1 MNSDNLTYKSSIE
14 ESIKKTIKTDNDV
27 LRNQLV
33 NEINETN
40 STPKKK
46 FTVTKL
52 FQELSISPKSLFD
65 ESELFKQQ
73 SSNQHEFSKSCMV
86 LSENNQNEDID
97 DTSLFNSNN
106 NNVND
111 LDFNREIEDDFNTN
125 EVFDSEMSAINGNRY
140 AEGQDT
146 ITSLKNSVFIN
157 KLNEI
162 KNKRNKA
169 NKNKPTPATSTQ
181 SINTDS
187 STYNSISGDIPQT
200 PQPKRALLIRSDSSL
215 STLNSKKK
223 LPILSRRGSR
233 VKTTSESTSVNIS
246 PGQLI
251 ETLNAIENDEI
262 EVEDDAIELKKT
274 LLLTL
279 QNEKEETIRKRK
291 VVKHVAKTLACFF
304 LLLTFVIGMITI
316 IT

>member
-111 LDFNREIEDDFNTN
+111 LDFNREI
-125 EVFDSEMSAINGNRY
+125 
-140 AEGQDT
+140 
-146 ITSLKNSVFIN
+146 
-157 KLNEI
+157 
-162 KNKRNKA
+162 
-169 NKNKPTPATSTQ
+169 
-181 SINTDS
+181 
-187 STYNSISGDIPQT
+187 
-200 PQPKRALLIRSDSSL
+200 
-215 STLNSKKK
+215 
-223 LPILSRRGSR
+223 
-233 VKTTSESTSVNIS
+233 
-246 PGQLI
+246 
-251 ETLNAIENDEI
+251 
-262 EVEDDAIELKKT
+262 
-274 LLLTL
+274 
-279 QNEKEETIRKRK
+279 
-291 VVKHVAKTLACFF
+291 
-304 LLLTFVIGMITI
+304 
-316 IT
+316 